1 MQNEKR
7 HSYKNTSLSKYQ
19 SIIKS
24 YWEEFDEILE
34 DEKQIIPR
42 KRHDPRTVELIRHLK
57 VIDTWKSNLFILYL
71 HFNKLGKMAE
81 ELQVKESS
89 LSVYLSNI
97 KKELRYA

>member
-19 SIIKS
+19 PIIKS

-34 DEKQIIPR
+34 DEKQIIP
-42 KRHDPRTVELIRHLK
+42 KKHHDPRTVELIRHLK
-57 VIDTWKSNLFILYL
+57 AIDTWKSNLFILYL
-71 HFNKLGKMAE
+71 HFKKLSKMAE

-97 KKELRYA
+97 KKELR

>member
-19 SIIKS
+19 PIIKS
-24 YWEEFDEILE
+24 YWEEFDEVLE
-34 DEKQIIPR
+34 DANQIIP
-42 KRHDPRTVELIRHLK
+42 KKHHNPRSVELIRRLK
-57 VIDTWKSNLFILYL
+57 AIDTWKSNLFILYL
-71 HFNKLGKMAE
+71 HFKKLSKMAE